1 MRKLLLVLAITGI
14 VAAPGLASSQQL
26 FNFNGQAL
34 VPSVIG
40 NDATAYLPVDDS
52 GAFATPI
59 PLDFANFEYTIVV
72 TGMTLD
78 VVSGAAQDYLPGVIT
93 LYEDDS
99 TPADYSNP
107 ATFTDGT
114 AILTGSLYSFTRQL
128 FTATLGSGQGDVDW
142 TGGTRLGE
150 LTPGDQTGWTF
161 LVTVSRRDTVV
172 VPGYDENWDGK
183 VEPLEPVV
191 SDDATSMSELK
202 TRHE

>member
-1 MRKLLLVLAITGI
+1 MKKLLLILAITGI
-14 VAAPGLASSQQL
+14 VTAPGVASSQQL

-34 VPSVIG
+34 IPTVIG
-40 NDATAYLPVDDS
+40 DDATAYLPVDDS
-52 GAFATPI
+52 GTFEAPI

-78 VVSGAAQDYLPGVIT
+78 VVSGAAQDYLPGTIT
-93 LYEDDS
+93 LYEDDA

-107 ATFTDGT
+107 ATFMDGT
-114 AILTGSLYSFTRQL
+114 AILSGSLYSFTRQL

-142 TGGTRLGE
+142 TGGTRVGE
-150 LTPGDQTGWTF
+150 IAPADQTGWSF
-161 LVTVSRRDTVV
+161 LVSISRRETVV

-191 SDDATSMSELK
+191 DTDESSVSEMK
-202 TRHE
+202 ARHQ